1 VKMRISGYNAPLK
14 ISRLRPRFPPAGH
27 ISQDVGDRT
36 LKCVIIAA
44 GRGSRLA
51 GRAECKPLCPVNGR
65 PLIEW
70 VIESAGRAGL
80 TDFVVV
86 TGFARERVEGHLEA
100 LARAQGISISPVF
113 NKDWEKENGISV
125 SQARGIAG
133 ERFVLS
139 MSDHIVEPGILTRL
153 VAQPVEPGEVVL
165 AVDFNVRDNP
175 SVDIADVTKVMT
187 EGGRI
192 VRIGKDIEAY
202 NAFDTG
208 VFLCTSGIFEAL
220 EESRERGD
228 ASLTGGMRVLAERRK
243 ARVMD
248 IEGGFWID
256 IDEGRSLDEAQR
268 LLAHRG

>member
-1 VKMRISGYNAPLK
+1 VKMRISGYNALFNT
-14 ISRLRPRFPPAGH
+14 SRLWPRFPPAGH

-44 GRGSRLA
+44 GRGSRLT

-80 TDFVVV
+80 THFVVV
-86 TGFARERVEGHLEA
+86 TGFAREKVERHLEA
-100 LARAQGISISPVF
+100 LARARGISISTVF

-133 ERFVLS
+133 ERFILA
-139 MSDHIVEPGILTRL
+139 MSDHIVDPGILTRMI
-153 VAQPVEPGEVVL
+153 AQPVEPGEVVL

-175 SVDIADVTKVMT
+175 SVDLGDVTKVMA
-187 EGGRI
+187 EGDRI
-192 VRIGKDIEAY
+192 IRIGKEIEAY

-208 VFLCTSGIFEAL
+208 VFLCTSGIFDAL
-220 EESRERGD
+220 EESRKQGD
-228 ASLTGGMRVLAERRK
+228 ASLTGGMRVLAERQK

-256 IDEGRSLDEAQR
+256 IDEGKSLDEAQR
-268 LLAHRG
+268 LLAARG